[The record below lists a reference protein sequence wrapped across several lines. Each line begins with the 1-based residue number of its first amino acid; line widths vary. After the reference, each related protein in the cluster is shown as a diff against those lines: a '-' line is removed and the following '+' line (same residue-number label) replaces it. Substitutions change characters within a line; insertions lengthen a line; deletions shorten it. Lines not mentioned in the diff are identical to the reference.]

1 VLYACAIPAACGLAK
16 GGACAY
22 TAPEFCNG
30 GHMPVLV
37 MKFGGTSVA
46 TLDRIRRAAKRVGV
60 EVAKG
65 YDVIVIVSAMSGK
78 TNELVGWVNETSP
91 MYDAREYDAVV
102 SSGENVT
109 AGLMALTLQEMDV
122 PARSWQ
128 GWQVPVKTTSAHS
141 SARIE
146 DIPPANI
153 MTKFGE
159 GMRVAVV
166 AGFQG
171 VSPEGRITTLGR
183 GGSDTTAVA
192 FAAAF
197 DAERCDIYTD
207 VDGVYTT
214 DPRVSAKARKLDK
227 IAFEEMLELASLG
240 AKVLQ
245 TRSVE
250 LAMRYKV
257 KLRVLSS
264 FEEQSDEAGTLVC
277 AEEEIMESNVVSG
290 IAFSRD
296 EAKMTLVSV
305 ADRPGIAAAIFTAL
319 SEGGVNV
326 DMIVQNI
333 SEEGRT
339 DMTWSCPV
347 DQIKRAQAAIDTAK
361 ASGELNFDDLIA
373 DTDVAKVSVV
383 GIGMRSHTGVAA
395 KMFQVLSNEGV
406 NIKVITTSEI
416 KISVLID
423 RKYMELA
430 VQALHDAFEL
440 DKAA

>member
-1 VLYACAIPAACGLAK
+1 
-16 GGACAY
+16 
-22 TAPEFCNG
+22 
-30 GHMPVLV
+30 MPVLV

-46 TLDRIRRAAKRVGV
+46 NLDRIRRAAKRVGV

-78 TNELVGWVNETSP
+78 TNELVGWVEETSP
-91 MYDAREYDAVV
+91 LFDAREYDAVV

-128 GWQVPVKTTSAHS
+128 GWQVPLLTTDAHAA
-141 SARIE
+141 ARIE
-146 DIPPANI
+146 EIPTKNI
-153 MTKFGE
+153 NAKFAA
-159 GMRVAVV
+159 GMKVAVV

-171 VSPEGRITTLGR
+171 ISPEGRITTLGR

-197 DAERCDIYTD
+197 GAERCDIYTD

-214 DPRVSAKARKLDK
+214 DPRICEKARKLDR

-250 LAMRYKV
+250 LAMRYHV

-277 AEEEIMESNVVSG
+277 DEEEIMESKPVAGV
-290 IAFSRD
+290 AYSRD
-296 EAKMTLVSV
+296 EAKLTLMSV
-305 ADRPGIAAAIFTAL
+305 ADRPGIAAIIFSAL
-319 SEGGVNV
+319 SDAGVNV

-339 DMTWSCPV
+339 DMTFSCPTNEV
-347 DQIKRAQAAIDTAK
+347 ARAEAALAGIKS
-361 ASGELNFDDLIA
+361 SGKLNFSEIIA
-373 DTDVAKVSVV
+373 DRNVAKVSVV
-383 GIGMRSHTGVAA
+383 GIGMRSQSGVAA
-395 KMFQVLSNEGV
+395 RMFKVLSDEGI

>member
-1 VLYACAIPAACGLAK
+1 
-16 GGACAY
+16 
-22 TAPEFCNG
+22 
-30 GHMPVLV
+30 MPILV

-46 TLDRIRRAAKRVGV
+46 NIDRIRRAAKRVGV

-65 YDVIVIVSAMSGK
+65 YDVIVIVSAMAGR
-78 TNELVGWVNETSP
+78 TNELVGWVDEISP
-91 MYDAREYDAVV
+91 LYDAREYDAVV
-102 SSGENVT
+102 ASGENVT

-128 GWQVPVKTTSAHS
+128 GWQVPVQTTSAHS
-141 SARIE
+141 AARIE
-146 DIPPANI
+146 DIPPENI
-153 MTKFGE
+153 LAKFDE

-214 DPRVSAKARKLDK
+214 DPRITDKARKLDK

-250 LAMRYKV
+250 LAMRYNV

-277 AEEEIMESNVVSG
+277 AEEEIMESNVVNG
-290 IAFSRD
+290 IAYSRE

-305 ADRPGIAAAIFTAL
+305 ADRPGIAAAIFGPL
-319 SEGGVNV
+319 SEAGVNV
-326 DMIVQNI
+326 DMIIQNI

-339 DMTWSCPV
+339 DMTFSCPTNQV
-347 DQIKRAQAAIDTAK
+347 GRAEKAMQEAK
-361 ASGELNFDDLIA
+361 DKGDINFHDLLA
-373 DTDVAKVSVV
+373 DTQVAKISAV
-383 GIGMRSHTGVAA
+383 GIGMRSQSGVAA
-395 KMFQVLSNEGV
+395 TMFKTLSDEGI
-406 NIKVITTSEI
+406 NIKVISTSEI

-430 VQALHDAFEL
+430 VQSLHDAFGLET
-440 DKAA
+440 AA

>member
-1 VLYACAIPAACGLAK
+1 
-16 GGACAY
+16 
-22 TAPEFCNG
+22 
-30 GHMPVLV
+30 MSVLV

-46 TLDRIRRAAKRVGV
+46 TLDRIRRAAKRVGR
-60 EVAKG
+60 EVANG
-65 YDVIVIVSAMSGK
+65 HNVIVIVSAMAGK
-78 TNELVGWVNETSP
+78 TNELVGWVSETAP
-91 MYDAREYDAVV
+91 FFDAREYDAVV

-128 GWQVPVKTTSAHS
+128 GWQVPLQTTSAHS
-141 SARIE
+141 AARITE
-146 DIPPANI
+146 IPTENI
-153 MTKFGE
+153 TQKFDE
-159 GMRVAVV
+159 GMKVAVV

-171 VSPEGRITTLGR
+171 LSPEGRITTLGR

-197 DAERCDIYTD
+197 DAVRCDIYTD

-214 DPRVSAKARKLDK
+214 DPRITSKARKLER

-264 FEEQSDEAGTLVC
+264 FEDNDGNAGTLVC
-277 AEEEIMESNVVSG
+277 DEEDIVETNVVSG
-290 IAFSRD
+290 VAYSRD
-296 EAKMTLVSV
+296 EAKMTLLGV
-305 ADRPGIAAAIFTAL
+305 ADRPGIAAAIFGPL
-319 SEGGVNV
+319 SDAGVNV

-333 SEEGRT
+333 SEAGHT
-339 DMTWSCPV
+339 DMTFSCPV
-347 DQIKRAQAAIDTAK
+347 DQVARAEK
-361 ASGELNFDDLIA
+361 AMRGARDRGEISFTDLVA

-395 KMFQVLSNEGV
+395 QMFAALSAENV

-430 VQALHDAFEL
+430 VQALHDIFGLE
-440 DKAA
+440 AA

>member
-1 VLYACAIPAACGLAK
+1 
-16 GGACAY
+16 
-22 TAPEFCNG
+22 
-30 GHMPVLV
+30 MSVLV

-46 TLDRIRRAAKRVGV
+46 NLDRIRRAAKRVGL

-65 YDVIVIVSAMSGK
+65 HDVIVIVSAMAGK

-91 MYDAREYDAVV
+91 LFDAREYDAVV

-109 AGLMALTLQEMDV
+109 AGLMALTLQEMDI

-128 GWQVPVKTTSAHS
+128 GWQVPLKTNGAHS
-141 SARIE
+141 AARIVE
-146 DIPPANI
+146 IPTENI
-153 MTKFGE
+153 TAKFGE
-159 GMRVAVV
+159 GMKVAVV

-171 VSPEGRITTLGR
+171 ISPEGRITTLGR

-197 DAERCDIYTD
+197 DAVRCDIYTD

-214 DPRVSAKARKLDK
+214 DPRISDKARKLDR

-264 FEEQSDEAGTLVC
+264 FEEPSDEAGTLVC
-277 AEEEIMESNVVSG
+277 DEEEIMELNAVSG
-290 IAFSRD
+290 VAYSRD
-296 EAKMTLVSV
+296 EAKMTLTGVE
-305 ADRPGIAAAIFTAL
+305 DRPGIAAAIFGPLADA
-319 SEGGVNV
+319 GVNV

-333 SEEGRT
+333 SDEGFT
-339 DMTWSCPV
+339 DMTFSCPT
-347 DQIKRAQAAIDTAK
+347 DQVLRAEKAMQDAQAKGDISYEA
-361 ASGELNFDDLIA
+361 LVA
-373 DTDVAKVSVV
+373 DKNVAKVSVV
-383 GIGMRSHTGVAA
+383 GIGMRSHAGVAA
-395 KMFQVLSNEGV
+395 KMFKALKDENI

-440 DKAA
+440 EKGA

>member
-1 VLYACAIPAACGLAK
+1 
-16 GGACAY
+16 
-22 TAPEFCNG
+22 
-30 GHMPVLV
+30 MPTLV

-46 TLDRIRRAAKRVGV
+46 NLDRIARAAKRVAY

-78 TNELVGWVNETSP
+78 TNEMVGWVGETSP
-91 MYDAREYDAVV
+91 LYDAREYDAVV

-109 AGLMALTLQEMDV
+109 AGLMALRLQEMDI

-141 SARIE
+141 SARIN
-146 DIPPANI
+146 DIPTDNI
-153 MTKFGE
+153 TAKFGE

-171 VSPEGRITTLGR
+171 VSDEGRITTLGR

-197 DAERCDIYTD
+197 GAERCDIYTD
-207 VDGVYTT
+207 VDGIYTT
-214 DPRVSAKARKLDK
+214 DPRIASKARKLDK
-227 IAFEEMLELASLG
+227 ISFEEMLELASLG

-250 LAMRYKV
+250 LAMRFKV

-264 FEEQSDEAGTLVC
+264 FEEPSDTAGTLVC
-277 AEEEIMESNVVSG
+277 DEEEIMESKAVAGV
-290 IAFSRD
+290 AYSRD

-305 ADRPGIAAAIFTAL
+305 ADKPGIAAAIFGPLA
-319 SEGGVNV
+319 EAGVNV

-333 SEEGRT
+333 SEDGRT
-339 DMTWSCPV
+339 DMTFSCPV
-347 DQIKRAQAAIDTAK
+347 DQVLRAQSAMEAAQADDSINYH
-361 ASGELNFDDLIA
+361 ELI
-373 DTDVAKVSVV
+373 TDQGVAKISIV
-383 GIGMRSHTGVAA
+383 GIGMRSHAGVAA
-395 KMFQVLSNEGV
+395 KMFATLRDEGV

-416 KISVLID
+416 KVSVLID

-430 VQALHDAFEL
+430 VQSLHDAFDL
-440 DKAA
+440 DKV

>member
-1 VLYACAIPAACGLAK
+1 
-16 GGACAY
+16 
-22 TAPEFCNG
+22 
-30 GHMPVLV
+30 MPILV

-46 TLDRIRRAAKRVGV
+46 NLDRIRRVAKRVGV

-65 YDVIVIVSAMSGK
+65 YDVIVIVSAMAGK
-78 TNELVGWVNETSP
+78 TNELVGFVEETSP
-91 MYDAREYDAVV
+91 LFDAREYDAVV

-128 GWQVPVKTTSAHS
+128 GWQVPLQTTSAHS
-141 SARIE
+141 AARIV
-146 DIPPANI
+146 DIPTENI
-153 MTKFGE
+153 LRKFEE
-159 GMRVAVV
+159 GMKVAVV

-214 DPRVSAKARKLDK
+214 DPRICDKARKLDR

-250 LAMRYKV
+250 LAMRYNV

-277 AEEEIMESNVVSG
+277 DEEEIMELNVVSG
-290 IAFSRD
+290 VAHSRD
-296 EAKMTLVSV
+296 EAKMTLISV
-305 ADRPGIAAAIFTAL
+305 ADRPGIAAAIFMPL
-319 SEGGVNV
+319 SEAGVNV

-333 SEEGRT
+333 SEDGRT
-339 DMTWSCPV
+339 DMTFSCPTNQV
-347 DQIKRAQAAIDTAK
+347 ARAEEALKKAKDSGDINFHDIVEDTEVCK
-361 ASGELNFDDLIA
+361 I
-373 DTDVAKVSVV
+373 SVV

-395 KMFQVLSNEGV
+395 KMFKVLSDEGI

-440 DKAA
+440 DKVS